1 MEKQNLIV
9 SNPRIIEFY
18 SKYNALDFEKIN
30 IAVIEMIE
38 NIVNTKSLDNVLASQ
53 IIQNFEEIKQT
64 LNKKDNND
72 NLNKI
77 IKEHTEHL
85 QDKTKLFINESIP
98 KNNETITNLLSLT
111 ELRLKEH
118 LNEIKNITTIN
129 KEKQTKLEDEIYSII
144 NKMNGAVTKGKV
156 SENSLENVLNN
167 MFPSAQ
173 IERTANTKESAD
185 YILKRE
191 NLHDIRFENKFF
203 TTNVP
208 TSQILKFKRD
218 MEINNSSGIMLSQ
231 NVGITS
237 KENFEFEM
245 FNGNVYVYLHNVNY
259 DPDKIKT
266 AIDIIDHL
274 KKETKEINKDI
285 FMDKNCF
292 AKINTEFIKII
303 EKRDNIISM
312 VKKSNENVMRELRD
326 IDFPLLRDFININCG
341 STETKKFTCQYC
353 GFIPDKNNAK
363 ALQAH
368 QRKCKEKNKLETSSI
383 EENEIENN

>member
-1 MEKQNLIV
+1 MDPLIIT
-9 SNPRIIEFY
+9 NPKILNFY
-18 SKYNALDFEKIN
+18 RTYNIDFEKIN
-30 IAVIEMIE
+30 LAVIDMFE
-38 NIVNTKSLDNVLASQ
+38 NIVQSKTLDNVLATQ
-53 IIQNFEEIKQT
+53 IIQNFEDIKQS
-64 LNKKDNND
+64 LHKKDTTFNEH
-72 NLNKI
+72 LHKI
-77 IKEHTEHL
+77 IKEHSEHI
-85 QDKTKLFINESIP
+85 QDKTKLIINESIP
-98 KNNETITNLLSLT
+98 KNNEILSNIIHLT

-118 LNEIKNITTIN
+118 LGEIKNITTIN
-129 KEKQTKLEDEIYSII
+129 KEKQLKLEDEIYSII
-144 NKMNGAVTKGKV
+144 NKMNGAVTKGQV
-156 SENSLENVLNN
+156 SENSLENILNN
-167 MFPSAQ
+167 MFPSAE
-173 IERTANTKESAD
+173 IVRTANTKESAD

-203 TTNVP
+203 TSNVP

-237 KENFEFEM
+237 KENFEFEI
-245 FNGNVYVYLHNVNY
+245 FNGNVYIYLHNVNY

-274 KKETKEINKDI
+274 KKETKEVIKDI
-285 FMDKNCF
+285 FMDKTFF
-292 AKINTEFIKII
+292 AKLNAEFIKII

-312 VKKSNENVMRELRD
+312 VKKSNENIIRDLRD
-326 IDFPLLRDFININCG
+326 IDFPLLRDFININSG

-368 QRKCKEKNKLETSSI
+368 QRKCKEKLKECISI
-383 EENEIENN
+383 ECISNEENN